1 MLARKSA
8 EKVISSGQTCLTSFS
23 CKLGSGA
30 IASKNDV
37 VLHQPLAG
45 CSFSG
50 ATMEAFLELDSYML
64 ALLKPLGFLSSCQ
77 RTKSL
82 QWSRNAKEGLY
93 MVPAEA
99 ILAHLVW
106 TASKAGVVTTLLPP
120 HYSALIG
127 QKLQGPTWSFKLYG
141 E

>member
-1 MLARKSA
+1 
-8 EKVISSGQTCLTSFS
+8 
-23 CKLGSGA
+23 
-30 IASKNDV
+30 
-37 VLHQPLAG
+37 
-45 CSFSG
+45 
-50 ATMEAFLELDSYML
+50 MEAFLELDSYML

-82 QWSRNAKEGLY
+82 HWSRNAKEGLY
-93 MVPAEA
+93 MVPVEA
-99 ILAHLVW
+99 ILSPLVW